1 MNYEPLSLNHT
12 QPFVFIICIH
22 SSYLKLCGLCK
33 YLGVCVTESL
43 CGCVCAWFI
52 KIYYLYVKRGE
63 GKIGVKVIWT
73 LKEDN
78 FIKFN
83 PCDTFLIDLQ
93 VWVFIKKFWP

>member
-1 MNYEPLSLNHT
+1 M
-12 QPFVFIICIH
+12 
-22 SSYLKLCGLCK
+22 
-33 YLGVCVTESL
+33 TESL
-43 CGCVCAWFI
+43 CGCVCTWFI

-63 GKIGVKVIWT
+63 GKIEVKVIWT

-93 VWVFIKKFWP
+93 DKYGCSLTSFVPEDFLGKYCLKTQF